1 MWGSWRLSWTGSR
14 QAKTTHDCIRQVWFC
29 RGWIARNRVVWGSWR
44 LAHDFAEFL
53 ASNITGNL
61 IVYYPKSNHHGSLI
75 VTFSFRAVIVR
86 VIKEQVFLLGRKFKF
101 SRERIVAKSC
111 SVRTLTIL
119 SRFDWIVVA
128 QSQTKKSYNVR
139 PPLGTH

>member
-1 MWGSWRLSWTGSR
+1 MSQEIQLLTV
-14 QAKTTHDCIRQVWFC
+14 QKAK
-29 RGWIARNRVVWGSWR
+29 
-44 LAHDFAEFL
+44 FL
-53 ASNITGNL
+53 
-61 IVYYPKSNHHGSLI
+61 GSLI

-139 PPLGTH
+139 PPLDITLHMNTLY